1 MSDQNSNPPQNPSP
15 PPTGA
20 AKPASTA
27 LAPAAQTAVAQPN
40 AGALA
45 PYHAAN
51 RAAEEAES
59 RKIWSTRRPVILGVL
74 TIVVLLGG
82 FFAWA
87 MLTAIDGAIVA
98 PGVIQVEQNR
108 QVVQHPDGG
117 VVVEINV
124 TEAQTVKAGDL
135 LIRLDGNTLKSE
147 LAIVE
152 GQYFDG
158 LARRARLEAE
168 RDDKPEPVF
177 PEELMALVA
186 ARPDVAEMIEGQR
199 RLFTARLETVDSQ
212 ISQLNKRKDQIA
224 SQVQGITAQTAAL
237 ADQIALVTPEI
248 ADQQKLL
255 DKGLTQSVRL
265 IDLKREVARLEGN
278 KGELDGNRAQAE
290 GRATEIQLQILQ
302 LKSARREEA
311 NTQLRDMGDKTLEL
325 AGRRRVLAEQV
336 ARLEIR
342 APVSGIVLGLQVTTP
357 NSVIRPAEPVLY
369 LIPQDRPLI
378 IVAQIPPIHVDEIH
392 VGQSVHVI
400 FAAFS
405 ARVTPPLMGHLLTIS
420 ADAMSDQATK
430 SSFYRAEIV
439 LEPGEIAKLEGQTV
453 IPGMPVQAYI
463 STGNR
468 SPMVYLLKPFMDYFH
483 MAFRES

>member
-1 MSDQNSNPPQNPSP
+1 MSEQDNKNPQVPAEVPQPQTTALTSP
-15 PPTGA
+15 LPTEVGRPTGGSLA
-20 AKPASTA
+20 A
-27 LAPAAQTAVAQPN
+27 
-40 AGALA
+40 
-45 PYHAAN
+45 YHANN
-51 RAAEEAES
+51 RATEEAES
-59 RKIWSTRRPVILGVL
+59 RRVWSARGPVWIGLFS
-74 TIVVLLGG
+74 IVVLLGG
-82 FFAWA
+82 FFGWA
-87 MLTAIDGAIVA
+87 VFSEIDGAIVA

-108 QVVQHPDGG
+108 QIVQHPDGG
-117 VVVEINV
+117 VVAEINV

-135 LIRLDGNTLKSE
+135 LIRLDGNRIKSE

-152 GQYFDG
+152 GQLFDSM
-158 LARRARLEAE
+158 ARRARLEAE
-168 RDDKPEPVF
+168 RDDMPEPVISQD
-177 PEELMALVA
+177 LLDLA
-186 ARPDVAEMIEGQR
+186 ATRPDVVDMIEGQR
-199 RLFTARLETVDSQ
+199 RLFNSRLETVNAQ
-212 ISQLNKRKDQIA
+212 ISQLNKRMDQIKA
-224 SQVQGITAQTAAL
+224 QVQGIAAQTAAVIDQL
-237 ADQIALVTPEI
+237 ALIGPEVV
-248 ADQQKLL
+248 DQQKLL

-278 KGELDGNRAQAE
+278 KGELDGSRAQAE
-290 GRATEIQLQILQ
+290 GRATEIELQILQ

-325 AGRRRVLAEQV
+325 AGRRRTLADQV
-336 ARLEIR
+336 ARLDIR

-392 VGQSVHVI
+392 VGQHVRVI

-405 ARVTPPLMGHLLTIS
+405 ARTTPPLEGHLVTVS

-430 SSFYRAEIV
+430 SSFYRAEIE
-439 LEPGEIAKLEGQTV
+439 LEPGELEKLGGQTV

-468 SPMVYLLKPFMDYFH
+468 SPLAYLLKPFMDYFH